1 MGTGTI
7 KGFGVTLLIGVLVSM
22 FSAIFVSKLLLKQMI
37 GLNVKNLWLYGI
49 KKKKEGA
56 QNA

>member
-1 MGTGTI
+1 M
-7 KGFGVTLLIGVLVSM
+7 LIGVIISM
-22 FSAIFVSKLLLKQMI
+22 FSAIFVSKFLLKQMI

-49 KKKKEGA
+49 NKKKEGA